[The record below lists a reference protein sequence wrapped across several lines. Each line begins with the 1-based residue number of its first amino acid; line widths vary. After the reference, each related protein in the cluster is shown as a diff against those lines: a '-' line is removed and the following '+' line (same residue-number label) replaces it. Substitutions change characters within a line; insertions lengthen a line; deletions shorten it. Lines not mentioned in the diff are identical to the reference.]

1 MKNKKIIAA
10 TLAALLLSAS
20 LVSCSNNE
28 NTNDTGTNGNEY
40 NEYSGEN
47 GTQDEV
53 VDNSPVLS
61 LQDIYT
67 QIETKV
73 GKTDNDSLVVMTL
86 DGYDI
91 TYSEYRYYY
100 INYIKEF
107 ANYYGSDWDSNEEY
121 LNMFDEYFN
130 QAIKMNGLVSNT
142 AAEKNIALTQTEF
155 DTNVTAVY
163 DMITEQ
169 FGEESDTILNDTY
182 AITPFYMMSNEAIY
196 NLYLKLYDSFYLEGG
211 EKYEDIKQQ
220 TLDFYNENNVPT
232 DPMAYYGNSE
242 SELFWNQIDIDLKFA
257 TEHLPPS
264 YEASELGRITKG
276 AAYALWGKVKLWKHY
291 YYYIENDL
299 EGTAEATQNL
309 ADAKTYL
316 NWVITSGLYELQ
328 GEPGGSNPAVT
339 KQDYLNA
346 LTSNF
351 AFIDIEMP
359 GGKVYASENNVE
371 SIWEV
376 QYNSE
381 KRGDGWLPAWQ
392 WGGAK
397 NYQFFGVHNSSY
409 KNQEMDP
416 DAFYVY
422 DETAA
427 GMPAF
432 DAGFDRDPRAYA
444 TFFLDETPTH
454 EADLMD
460 WRDNGYNVAFRS
472 AANSKGTVMKQHL
485 YQGTM
490 PLGTGGIMRKKYSF
504 PQFTTADASVAA
516 PNCDP
521 FNYRVIRFADV
532 LLMYAEAC
540 YLSGSDET
548 AGLSAL
554 NRVRLRAGMNTVDAL
569 SEAVIIKERDMEL
582 MGESFRFLDIVRWSR
597 DSRWFNAINFSSN
610 TPLQYDFL
618 TNFTKYTTPDPKYP
632 YRLMYMP
639 IPQTEINKNGG
650 QLKQNPGW

>member
-1 MKNKKIIAA
+1 MKKSIIAVVVSA
-10 TLAALLLSAS
+10 FLLSACTDS
-20 LVSCSNNE
+20 FLDVENRNNLDEGSFLKTEYDLQLAVNSAYCPLGHDGMYGLQWTQRFGTMDDRTWWETPTSFDVFLITLNDFSGMYDELYRGVFRCADILSKKGKLVP
-28 NTNDTGTNGNEY
+28 G
-40 NEYSGEN
+40 
-47 GTQDEV
+47 
-53 VDNSPVLS
+53 
-61 LQDIYT
+61 I
-67 QIETKV
+67 
-73 GKTDNDSLVVMTL
+73 MT
-86 DGYDI
+86 
-91 TYSEYRYYY
+91 
-100 INYIKEF
+100 
-107 ANYYGSDWDSNEEY
+107 EEAY
-121 LNMFDEYFN
+121 APYEAQLRALRAMYYFN
-130 QAIKMNGLVSNT
+130 LV
-142 AAEKNIALTQTEF
+142 
-155 DTNVTAVY
+155 
-163 DMITEQ
+163 
-169 FGEESDTILNDTY
+169 
-182 AITPFYMMSNEAIY
+182 
-196 NLYLKLYDSFYLEGG
+196 
-211 EKYEDIKQQ
+211 
-220 TLDFYNENNVPT
+220 TLFKSPYFYNENNVPT